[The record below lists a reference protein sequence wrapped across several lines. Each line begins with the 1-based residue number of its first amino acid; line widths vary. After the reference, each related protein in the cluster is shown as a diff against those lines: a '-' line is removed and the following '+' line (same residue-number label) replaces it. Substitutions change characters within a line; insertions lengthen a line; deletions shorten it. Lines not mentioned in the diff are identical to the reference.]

1 MSDARGRTTESPAE
15 IPAQGWKDTAFRV
28 KDELSD
34 DHTSLVAAGV
44 SFFIFVA
51 LIPGLAAAISV
62 YGLVSDP
69 AQMENQLSRLLGN
82 LPEEARQLVTDQI
95 SRLAEQ
101 STGVLTWGTVIA
113 VAVALWAASSGMSNL
128 IEATNVAY
136 DEKDDRSFVVKRG
149 LALLFTI
156 GAVAILVV
164 AAFGVTAVGPWVSDV
179 TGSNAVGW
187 TARVVTWLFAGV
199 AFMFG
204 LAMLYRVG
212 PNRDHR
218 DSKWVSVGSIVAV
231 ILWLAASI
239 VFRVYVANFGTYN
252 ETYGSLAAVVILL
265 FWLYLTSFVVL
276 LGAEI
281 NAELEHQT
289 GADSEVG
296 ADDHMGK
303 RRAEMADKLGQRR
316 SSPTSP

>member
-1 MSDARGRTTESPAE
+1 MSDARGRRAESPAE

-51 LIPGLAAAISV
+51 LIPGLAASISV

-164 AAFGVTAVGPWVSDV
+164 AAFGVTAVGPWVSDI

-187 TARVVTWLFAGV
+187 TARIVTWLFAGV

-218 DSKWVSVGSIVAV
+218 DWKWVSVGSIVAV

-289 GADSEVG
+289 GADTEVD

-303 RRAEMADKLGQRR
+303 RPAEMADKLGQRR